1 MVNFHWSFIECTTKD
16 TVLIYRAVLLWME
29 NQTTPL
35 KQPIV
40 FDLEG
45 FDVQPGNGTF
55 LFLLALLAY
64 IVVLLGNGV
73 VICVI
78 MTDRN
83 LHRPMFVMICHLVV
97 CDLLGATMVLPRLMM
112 NLLMGIKKI
121 AYISAIA
128 QAFCA
133 HTYGA
138 AMLTILSVMAYDRTI
153 NQLYC
158 SNRGILNLACIPTPV
173 SNIYGL
179 AMTWSLSTVT
189 FILIAFSYIR
199 ILSVAIKQGRTDTSL
214 RIKAFQTC
222 APHIVVYVLFQIASL
237 IVIVSYRFPSLSQ
250 NIKKFFS
257 ILIFIIP
264 PIMNPIIYGLVSK
277 DLRVSFIK
285 HFSNRLTTLP
295 SRAVAGVIR

>member
-1 MVNFHWSFIECTTKD
+1 MIW
-16 TVLIYRAVLLWME
+16 RAVLLWME

-40 FDLEG
+40 FELEG
-45 FDVQPGNGTF
+45 INVQPGTGTF

-83 LHRPMFVMICHLVV
+83 LHRPMFVIICHLMV

-121 AYISAIA
+121 AYIPAIA

-138 AMLTILSVMAYDRTI
+138 AMLTILSVMAYDRYIAVCEPLRTI

-158 SNRGILNLACIPTPV
+158 SNRDILNLACIPTPI
-173 SNIYGL
+173 SDIYGL

-264 PIMNPIIYGLVSK
+264 PIMNPIVYGLVSK

>member
-1 MVNFHWSFIECTTKD
+1 MIW
-16 TVLIYRAVLLWME
+16 RAVLLWME

-40 FDLEG
+40 FELEG
-45 FDVQPGNGTF
+45 INVQPGTGTF

-112 NLLMGIKKI
+112 DLLMGIKKI

-138 AMLTILSVMAYDRTI
+138 AMLTILSVMAYDRYIAVCEPLRTI

-158 SNRGILNLACIPTPV
+158 SNRDILNLACIPTPI
-173 SNIYGL
+173 SDIYGL

-250 NIKKFFS
+250 DIKKFFS

-264 PIMNPIIYGLVSK
+264 PIMNPIVYGLVSK

-285 HFSNRLTTLP
+285 HFSNRLTKIP
-295 SRAVAGVIR
+295 IRAVAGVIR

>member
-1 MVNFHWSFIECTTKD
+1 MIW
-16 TVLIYRAVLLWME
+16 RAVLLWME

-40 FDLEG
+40 FELEG
-45 FDVQPGNGTF
+45 INVQPGTGTF

-83 LHRPMFVMICHLVV
+83 LHRPMFVIICHLMV

-121 AYISAIA
+121 AYIPAIA

-158 SNRGILNLACIPTPV
+158 SNRDILNLACIPTPI
-173 SNIYGL
+173 SDIYGL

-264 PIMNPIIYGLVSK
+264 PIMNPIVYGLVSK